1 MPSAFAPGLAGRRWQ
16 QTREVKSNLRP
27 ALRRAVADGARGVA
41 ATAVMTVPMAL
52 RWRAQPNL
60 PPGPMVITE
69 RIERLLGVAPDEHPP
84 ALRHPVWL
92 AAHASFGAGVGAVFG
107 VLAGRRASS
116 GTVLAYGAAVWA
128 ANYALLLPALSLY
141 PSPRRDDRLRA
152 AETFAS
158 HLVWAGALRGLRRL
172 ADGD

>member
-1 MPSAFAPGLAGRRWQ
+1 
-16 QTREVKSNLRP
+16 V
-27 ALRRAVADGARGVA
+27 VADGALGIG
-41 ATAVMTVPMAL
+41 ATAVMTLPMAL
-52 RWRAQPNL
+52 RWRAQPAL
-60 PPGPMVITE
+60 PPGPVVITE
-69 RIERLLGVAPDEHPP
+69 RVERLLGAAPEGHRSG
-84 ALRHPVWL
+84 LRHPVWL
-92 AAHASFGAGVGAVFG
+92 AAHAAFGAGVGAVFG
-107 VLAGRRASS
+107 LLAGRRASS